1 MGRPK
6 GSKNKSMQERMAA
19 LIAGGETPLEYMLR
33 VLRDPETE
41 STRKDEL
48 SKAAAPYM
56 HPRLA
61 ATEIKG
67 DQDNPIQHR
76 LKIEFVKAGE

>member
-1 MGRPK
+1 
-6 GSKNKSMQERMAA
+6 MQERMAA

-33 VLRDPETE
+33 MLRDPLTE
-41 STRKDEL
+41 HTRKDEL

-61 ATEIKG
+61 STEVSGNADK
-67 DQDNPIQHR
+67 PIAHK
-76 LKIEFVKAGE
+76 LTIEFKRPE